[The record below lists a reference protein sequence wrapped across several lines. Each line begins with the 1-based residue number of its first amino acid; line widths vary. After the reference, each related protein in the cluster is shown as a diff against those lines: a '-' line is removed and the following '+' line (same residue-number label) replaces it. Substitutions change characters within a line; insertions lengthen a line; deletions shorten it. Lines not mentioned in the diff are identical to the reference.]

1 MRHCLARNTSYR
13 FSGSNV
19 RPEIQASPFSGRVQ
33 TSRHTERYLIT
44 YMYFPTWTYLAE
56 LQIVPERP
64 VGPLT
69 SGSNY
74 VESWEGSMGECSCVY
89 FKLKSPCAYVRVG
102 DVENN

>member
-1 MRHCLARNTSYR
+1 MIGIRFNYSYGTTSSAR
-13 FSGSNV
+13 
-19 RPEIQASPFSGRVQ
+19 
-33 TSRHTERYLIT
+33 
-44 YMYFPTWTYLAE
+44 TYLAD

-89 FKLKSPCAYVRVG
+89 FKLKSPCAYVRVA

>member
-1 MRHCLARNTSYR
+1 MGHSHGIICVLISGEEALSRRCGITS
-13 FSGSNV
+13 S
-19 RPEIQASPFSGRVQ
+19 
-33 TSRHTERYLIT
+33 
-44 YMYFPTWTYLAE
+44 TWTYLAD

-74 VESWEGSMGECSCVY
+74 VGPWEGSMGECSCVY
-89 FKLKSPCAYVRVG
+89 FKLKWPCAYVRVA